1 MITYKLPIQL
11 TDDEKKMILEFQRI
25 QSSMIRSAYKQAEYG
40 CAEISIRQEIRDRF
54 KDQLDS
60 WFQQSAVKCGIG
72 MFKSDHETGRSGR
85 IFGGKGNLIRRAK
98 GLISNEEWKQKRLLP
113 LYLVGE
119 APTKGNR
126 KFEFREDHVVFKPYN
141 GCKIKINLPSM
152 RKNWSKIWK
161 QLLIMTSE
169 KQIPITVSLTIDS
182 ISFSFD
188 DTKVKQEIKKIPKP
202 IKNRYAGIDMN
213 PNYIGIS
220 VFNGTELIETKL
232 FSLKSLT
239 GKNASASKLEH
250 ETREIGHAIGKW
262 LQHLRVDKLFI
273 EKLKFKQG
281 DKRIGKNFN
290 RLTQNQWKK
299 ITLRSILAKYFK
311 LYEINAAYSS
321 TIGNTLHPELPDPI
335 AASTEIAQRGYRLV
349 ILKNKQFYPKLPAI
363 KYLEDLWKETKIPLV
378 NNWKELHSWVKNSK
392 LKYRV
397 PVPDES
403 VFRIF
408 QSPASLV
415 GVL

>member
-11 TDDEKKMILEFQRI
+11 TDEEKKMVLEFQRI
-25 QSSMIRSAYKQAEYG
+25 QSSMIRSAYKQAEFG
-40 CAEISIRQEIRDRF
+40 CTEISIRQEIRDRF
-54 KDQLDS
+54 KSQLDS
-60 WFQQSAVKCGIG
+60 WFQQSAVKYGIG
-72 MFKSDHETGRSGR
+72 MFKSDHETGRLGR
-85 IFGGKGNLIRRAK
+85 VFGGKGNLIRRAK
-98 GLISNEEWKQKRLLP
+98 GLISKEEWKQKRLLP
-113 LYLVGE
+113 LYLIGE
-119 APTKGNR
+119 APAKGNR

-141 GCKIKINLPSM
+141 GCKIKIDLPNI
-152 RKNWSKIWK
+152 RKNWSRMWN
-161 QLLIMTSE
+161 QLLVMASE
-169 KQIPITVSLTIDS
+169 KQLPITVSLTIES

-188 DTKVKQEIKKIPKP
+188 DVKVKQEIRKIPKP
-202 IKNRYAGIDMN
+202 IKNRYAGIDLN

-220 VFNGTELIETKL
+220 VFDGTKLIETRL
-232 FSLKSLT
+232 FSLKTLT

-273 EKLKFKQG
+273 EKLEFKQG
-281 DKRIGKNFN
+281 DKGIGKNFN

-321 TIGNTLHPELPDPI
+321 TIGNILHPELPDPV

-378 NNWKELHSWVKNSK
+378 ETWKELHSWVKNSK

-397 PVPDES
+397 PVPNES